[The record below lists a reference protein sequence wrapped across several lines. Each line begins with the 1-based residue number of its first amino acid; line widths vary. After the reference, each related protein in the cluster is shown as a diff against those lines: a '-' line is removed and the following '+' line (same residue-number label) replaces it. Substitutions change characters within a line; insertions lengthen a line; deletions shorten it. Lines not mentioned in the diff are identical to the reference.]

1 MNTKVRNENFI
12 LIQGYMINEMK
23 LKGNELLVYAIING
37 FSQEENQVFS
47 GSLQYLADWTNSTKQ
62 GVMKNL
68 KSLVEKGYIGKNEKI
83 INGVKFCEYYATKFR
98 RVVNKVDGGM
108 QQSLIGGSKQSCNNN
123 IDINNK
129 DNKIEDKIENIYTS
143 SASSISNNEEEI
155 LKNEFEKL
163 WKLYPKKVGKDKS
176 FNKYKKYRTSTNKD
190 EYCTYEEVLNGLEK
204 YLDYIN
210 QNTWYS
216 PKDGST
222 WFNNRCWNDE
232 YKLKNENLPNWFDKE
247 IKKEILAEEDIKEFE
262 DLNKFLQGL
271 G

>member
-83 INGVKFCEYYATKFR
+83 INSVKFCEYYATKFR
-98 RVVNKVDGGM
+98 GVLNKVDGGM
-108 QQSLIGGSKQSCNNN
+108 QQSLIGGMQQSCTNNK
-123 IDINNK
+123 DINNK
-129 DNKIEDKIENIYTS
+129 ENNIDEKIENIYTPS
-143 SASSISNNEEEI
+143 IPSISNNEEEV
-155 LKNEFEKL
+155 LKSEFEKL
-163 WKLYPKKVGKDKS
+163 WKLYPKKAGKDKS
-176 FNKYKKYRTSTNKD
+176 FSKYKRFRTSKNKD
-190 EYCTYEEVLNGLEK
+190 EYCTYEEVLKGLEK
-204 YLDYIN
+204 YLEYIK
-210 QNTWYS
+210 QNSWYS
-216 PKDGST
+216 PKNGVT
-222 WFNNRCWNDE
+222 WFSNRCWNDE
-232 YKLKNENLPNWFDKE
+232 YEIKKENLPEWFDKE
-247 IKKEILAEEDIKEFE
+247 IKEEVLSEEDIEEFKEI
-262 DLNKFLQGL
+262 DKFLQEL